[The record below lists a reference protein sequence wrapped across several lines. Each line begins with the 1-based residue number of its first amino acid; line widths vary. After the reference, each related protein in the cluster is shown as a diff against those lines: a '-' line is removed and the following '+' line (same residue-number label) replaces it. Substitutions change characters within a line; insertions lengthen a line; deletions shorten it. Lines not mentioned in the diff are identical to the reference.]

1 VREYFDKSLGRI
13 LLYRF
18 ERQQWLEVRGKMLA
32 DSETNGHAATVIDSD
47 GDVDV
52 DVDDENN
59 GNGAGDSQTVSDSK
73 RALAGKT
80 PSQIYGAEHLCR
92 LFVSM
97 PELIAQ
103 TNMDAQ
109 SVTRLREELVKMTSW
124 LGKNA
129 AKFFA
134 KAYVDPGTE
143 YVEKSKG
150 TG

>member
-1 VREYFDKSLGRI
+1 
-13 LLYRF
+13 
-18 ERQQWLEVRGKMLA
+18 MLA
-32 DSETNGHAATVIDSD
+32 DPEVNGHGPAVDSEGD
-47 GDVDV
+47 IDVDA
-52 DVDDENN
+52 EPN
-59 GNGAGDSQTVSDSK
+59 GDSTADSQTVSNSK

-109 SVTRLREELVKMTSW
+109 SVARLREELVKMTAW

-134 KAYVDPGTE
+134 KAYVDPGVE

-150 TG
+150 TV